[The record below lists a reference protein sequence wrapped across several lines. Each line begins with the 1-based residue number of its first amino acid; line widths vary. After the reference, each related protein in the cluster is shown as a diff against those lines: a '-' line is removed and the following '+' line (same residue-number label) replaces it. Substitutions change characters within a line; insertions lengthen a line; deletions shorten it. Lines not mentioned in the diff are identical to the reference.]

1 MEFLN
6 EQGQKIT
13 LKRSEILPGYEITV
27 ANNVTID
34 SPVNNPFFKGINV
47 LQLSKK
53 LKGFRDNPDLQKL
66 LEPKR
71 VNTDIKLD
79 LADNQ
84 FAIFEPDKSLTNKK
98 LQSINYIFGN
108 NMTVAPTF
116 VNFGL
121 KNIKLNK
128 GDVIGTIIIH
138 EAVI

>member
-34 SPVNNPFFKGINV
+34 SPVNNPFFKGINF
-47 LQLSKK
+47 LQLPKK

-108 NMTVAPTF
+108 NMTVAPAF